1 MNVKLKDKKTLY
13 SLAVVSVLIAGAVFG
28 SYTWY
33 NIDKTISGDSEKQWR
48 LLDTVMAADADPG
61 NGNDGIVN
69 VYIYPLASVSDVDTG
84 PSEATA
90 YEHGDADGFSDG
102 EELQDSTAVG
112 NTYVIILEVQFSDKA
127 YNTTSSDWEP
137 GLVKAEITSS
147 DLSLSSE
154 VMEESTDFYDVD
166 GTSDAKI
173 CFYVDNS
180 DSGWTMTTGASITVD
195 DVDIYYYG

>member
-1 MNVKLKDKKTLY
+1 MSFKIKDKKTLY
-13 SLAVVSVLIAGAVFG
+13 SLAVISVLVAGAVFG

-33 NIDKTISGDSEKQWR
+33 NIDKAVTGNNDKQWR
-48 LLDTVMAADADPG
+48 LLDVALAADADPG

-69 VYIYPLASVSDVDTG
+69 VYIYPLASKSDVNTG
-84 PSEATA
+84 CSEATA

-102 EELQDSTAVG
+102 EELQDSTPVG
-112 NTYVIILEVQFSDKA
+112 STYIIAIEVQFSDKA
-127 YNTTSSDWEP
+127 YNTTSSDWDLD
-137 GLVKAEITSS
+137 LVKAEITSS

-154 VMEESTDFYDVD
+154 VMEKGTDFFDQD
-166 GTSDAKI
+166 GTSDAKLT
-173 CFYVDNS
+173 FYVDNS